1 MKERNEVHQEPNK
14 LISTEMLTDI
24 ILIQQ
29 AGLFSLQAQ
38 IDSLEAQID
47 LGREVQS
54 INLFPKV
61 DELLSEFEETHNT
74 EYYKVVS
81 AVLNMKEL
89 IKYLYEP
96 ETNVNTKE

>member
-1 MKERNEVHQEPNK
+1 
-14 LISTEMLTDI
+14 MLTDI

-29 AGLFSLQAQ
+29 ASLFCLQAE

-61 DELLSEFEETHNT
+61 DKLLTAFNETHNT

-89 IKYLYEP
+89 INYLYED
-96 ETNVNTKE
+96 TKE